1 MKKELNLQMK
11 KYNETKQLCFDDILM
26 IPQHSEIESRKDV
39 KLSMNLGTDIVLGF
53 PVIASPM
60 DTVCELD
67 MAVAIG
73 KHGGLGII
81 HRFMP
86 IEEQIRQVK
95 VASKQVIVG
104 AAVGAKGS
112 YLHDAER
119 LVDAGASV
127 ILIDTANGHSQY
139 AIDAVRNLN
148 RLFKDIHIMAGNVS
162 TYEGFKALAKAG
174 ANSIRVGI
182 GGGSVC
188 TTRLVSGHGMPTL
201 SSILDIVEMR
211 DKSKYSNVAIIAD
224 GGIRTS
230 GDMVKAFAAGADAV
244 MLGSMLAGAE
254 ETPGSIRIDET
265 GKYKSFR
272 GMASAEANIGK
283 DVAVSE
289 GISIRV
295 RYKGKVSDI
304 FKDIAG
310 GLGSGC
316 SYSGVNKLKD
326 LYESAMFIE
335 VSSNTN
341 GENKPHAQYL

>member
-1 MKKELNLQMK
+1 MIKFKDS
-11 KYNETKQLCFDDILM
+11 KQLCFDDILM
-26 IPQHSEIESRKDV
+26 VPQHSDIESRKDV
-39 KLSMNLGTDIVLGF
+39 SLSMIIGNDIILGF

-73 KHGGLGII
+73 KSGGLGII
-81 HRFMP
+81 HRFMA
-86 IEEQIRQVK
+86 IEEQVKQVK
-95 VASKQVIVG
+95 SAATEHKVIVG

-127 ILIDTANGHSQY
+127 ILVDTANGHSQY
-139 AIDAVRNLN
+139 AIDAVKNLKK
-148 RLFKDIHIMAGNVS
+148 LFKDIHIMAGNVS

-211 DKSKYSNVAIIAD
+211 NKSKYSNVAIIAD
-224 GGIRTS
+224 GGIKTS
-230 GDMVKAFAAGADAV
+230 GDMIKAFSAGADAV
-244 MLGSMLAGAE
+244 MLGSMLAGTDE
-254 ETPGSIRIDET
+254 SPGSVFIDAT

-272 GMASAEANIGK
+272 GMASLEANQGK
-283 DVAVSE
+283 DIAVSE
-289 GISIRV
+289 GVSTRV
-295 RYKGKVSDI
+295 PYKGSVYNIINDI
-304 FKDIAG
+304 KG
-310 GLGSGC
+310 GIGSGC
-316 SYSGVNKLKD
+316 SYSGVRNLCE
-326 LYESAMFIE
+326 LYDNAMYIE
-335 VSSNTN
+335 VSTLSVS
-341 GENKPHAQYL
+341 ESKPHAIK

>member
-1 MKKELNLQMK
+1 MK
-11 KYNETKQLCFDDILM
+11 KYNDTKQLCFDDILM
-26 IPQHSEIESRKDV
+26 IPQHSDVESRKDV
-39 KLSMNLGTDIVLGF
+39 KLSMKLGTDIVLGF

-60 DTVCELD
+60 DTVCEID
-67 MAVAIG
+67 MAVAIA
-73 KHGGLGII
+73 KSGGLGII

-86 IEEQIRQVK
+86 IEEQIKQVK
-95 VASKQVIVG
+95 LASKTVIVG

-139 AIDAVRNLN
+139 AIDAVKNLK

-201 SSILDIVEMR
+201 SSILDIIEMR
-211 DKSKYSNVAIIAD
+211 NKSKYSNVAIIAD

-230 GDMVKAFAAGADAV
+230 GDMVKAFSAGADAV
-244 MLGSMLAGAE
+244 MLGSMLAGTDEA
-254 ETPGSIRIDET
+254 PGSLMIDAT
-265 GKYKSFR
+265 GKYKAFR
-272 GMASAEANIGK
+272 GMASAEANSGK
-283 DVAVSE
+283 NVAVSE
-289 GISIRV
+289 GISTKV
-295 RYKGKVSDI
+295 KYKGRVNDV

-316 SYSGVNKLKD
+316 SYSGVNKLKY
-326 LYESAMFIE
+326 LYENAMFIE

-341 GENKPHAQYL
+341 GENKPHANNL

>member
-1 MKKELNLQMK
+1 MEKYKEQ
-11 KYNETKQLCFDDILM
+11 KQLCFDDILM
-26 IPQHSEIESRKDV
+26 VPQYSDIESRKDV
-39 KLSMNLGTDIVLGF
+39 KLSMNIGSDLVLGF

-60 DTVCELD
+60 DTVCEID
-67 MAVAIG
+67 MVVAMA

-86 IEEQIRQVK
+86 IEEQIRQVSL
-95 VASKQVIVG
+95 ATTNHQVIVG

-119 LVDAGASV
+119 LVEAGASV
-127 ILIDTANGHSQY
+127 ILVDTANGHSQY
-139 AIDAVRNLN
+139 AIDAVKNLKK
-148 RLFKDIHIMAGNVS
+148 LFKNIHIMAGNVS

-211 DKSKYSNVAIIAD
+211 NKSKYSNVAIIAD
-224 GGIRTS
+224 GGIKTS
-230 GDMVKAFAAGADAV
+230 GDMVKAFSAGADAV
-244 MLGSMLAGAE
+244 MLGSMLSGTDE
-254 ETPGSIRIDET
+254 SPGSLMFDET

-272 GMASAEANIGK
+272 GMASKEAN
-283 DVAVSE
+283 E
-289 GISIRV
+289 G
-295 RYKGKVSDI
+295 
-304 FKDIAG
+304 KDIAVAEGVATKVPYKGSVYHVLENIRG

-316 SYSGVNKLKD
+316 SYSGVKKLSD
-326 LYESAMFIE
+326 LYDNAMYIE
-335 VSSNTN
+335 VSSLSVS
-341 GENKPHAQYL
+341 ESKPHAIK